1 MEKETEFGTVQFGGE
16 YVANPADPLD
26 TADTAA
32 SNLHL
37 ATPFLA
43 ITLLRTAELW
53 SRLHPFATQGQR
65 MALVLEIAAKMGVDV
80 GSIG

>member
-1 MEKETEFGTVQFGGE
+1 MLEK
-16 YVANPADPLD
+16 PDPILSTD
-26 TADTAA
+26 PTIEAYDQ
-32 SNLHL
+32 SEPVIFP

-43 ITLLRTAELW
+43 ITLLRSAELW